1 VTIQKAKEVLLT
13 YRAGTSDEND
23 PEVQEALAATGRD
36 NELRAWF
43 ETQQQLQQEIR
54 RHLRAT
60 PVPGELRDQ
69 ILAQRKIVPLWQRT
83 EALLAVAS
91 LAILAVGILF
101 FMRPHDVSGTLDSF
115 RSRMAGEVL
124 RVYSMDIITNNP
136 VAVRS
141 YLAQKGAPSDF
152 PLPTTLDKLPVLGGA
167 RLSWGAVPVSMICFE
182 GPAKKTLFLFVLKT
196 KELAKQTVP
205 TTPIVEEVKGLPSAT
220 WKSGQ
225 NLYLLAGKVPSSELQ
240 KLIPPANM

>member
-1 VTIQKAKEVLLT
+1 MTIQKAKEVLLA

-43 ETQQQLQQEIR
+43 ETQQQLQQQIR

-91 LAILAVGILF
+91 LAILAVGILLGAAILF
-101 FMRPHDVSGTLDSF
+101 RLD
-115 RSRMAGEVL
+115 A
-124 RVYSMDIITNNP
+124 D
-136 VAVRS
+136 
-141 YLAQKGAPSDF
+141 
-152 PLPTTLDKLPVLGGA
+152 
-167 RLSWGAVPVSMICFE
+167 
-182 GPAKKTLFLFVLKT
+182 
-196 KELAKQTVP
+196 
-205 TTPIVEEVKGLPSAT
+205 
-220 WKSGQ
+220 
-225 NLYLLAGKVPSSELQ
+225 
-240 KLIPPANM
+240 